1 LLGPVLI
8 KETEDCVAEIREK
21 LKEAQS
27 HQKSYSDKRR
37 RELSFAV
44 GDFVY
49 LKVSP
54 IRGTQRFQVRGK
66 LAPRYIRLYQVLQRI
81 GAVAYRVRLAE
92 EISDNTMYFMSFN

>member
-1 LLGPVLI
+1 M
-8 KETEDCVAEIREK
+8 KTREK

-37 RELSFAV
+37 SDLSFAV

-66 LAPRYIRLYQVLQRI
+66 LTPWYIGPYKVLQRI
-81 GAVAYRVRLAE
+81 GAIAYRIHLLKKYQ
-92 EISDNTMYFMSFN
+92 IYTMFFMSLN